1 LVGIEKTPQEKRNLR
16 WQETFAALK
25 HYNYR
30 LWFGGQVVSLVG
42 TWMQSTAQ
50 GYLIYQITRSPFYL
64 GLVGFVGGA
73 PSLLFTLFGGVVADR
88 LPRRTLLVITQTSMM
103 ILAFILAILTF
114 TNVVQPWHILVLAFL
129 LGVANAFDAPARTSF
144 VLELVSR
151 TDMTNAIA
159 LNASMFNIATVV
171 GPSVAGLT
179 YAAIGPAWCFTLNGL
194 SFIAVIVALL
204 LMRIKLE
211 AHPARRPAALAE
223 LGEGIRYVLHNRMV
237 LSLISSVGIV
247 SIFGIGMM
255 NLLPAWAAT
264 VLHGNVTTN
273 GWLVSARGLGSM
285 ISALMLAYWGVR
297 KLRGRL
303 WTYGSFVMPVMLF
316 VFAWIRLLPFSL
328 LALLGVG
335 WGFIMVTNNSQAVI
349 QSLVP
354 DALRG
359 RVMGVYTL
367 VFFGSM
373 PIGALLAGTVAGKVG
388 EPLTIMA
395 GAVLLLILAVAAWL
409 FLPDVRRQ
417 A

>member
-1 LVGIEKTPQEKRNLR
+1 LTDINKTPQENRSLR
-16 WQETFAALK
+16 WQETFAALS

-30 LWFGGQVVSLVG
+30 LWFGGQIVSLVG

-50 GYLIYQITRSPFYL
+50 GYLIYQITGSPFYL

-88 LPRRTLLVITQTSMM
+88 LPRRKLLVITQTAMM
-103 ILAFILAILTF
+103 ILAFILAALTF
-114 TNVVQPWHILVLAFL
+114 THTVQPWHVLVLAFL
-129 LGVANAFDAPARTSF
+129 LGLANAFDAPARTSF

-151 TDMTNAIA
+151 ANMTNAIA
-159 LNASMFNIATVV
+159 LNATMFNIATVV

-179 YAAIGPAWCFTLNGL
+179 YAAIGPAWCFILNGL
-194 SFIAVIVALL
+194 SFIAVIAALL

-211 AHPARRPAALAE
+211 VQPLRRSAALAE
-223 LGEGIRYVLHNRMV
+223 LGEGIRYVLKNRMI
-237 LSLISSVGIV
+237 LSLIGSVGIV

-255 NLLPAWAAT
+255 NLLPPWARD
-264 VLHGNVTTN
+264 VLHGDVTTN

-297 KLRGRL
+297 TLRGRL
-303 WTYGSFVMPVMLF
+303 WTAGTFVMPVMLF
-316 VFAWIRLLPFSL
+316 VFAWIRLVPLSL
-328 LALLGVG
+328 VALLGVG
-335 WGFIMVTNNSQAVI
+335 WGFMMVTTNSQAVV

-354 DALRG
+354 DSLRG

-373 PIGALLAGTVAGKVG
+373 PIGALLAGTLAGKIG
-388 EPLTIMA
+388 EPLTVMA
-395 GAVLLLILAVAAWL
+395 GAVLLMVLAIAAWI

>member
-1 LVGIEKTPQEKRNLR
+1 MRSIR

-30 LWFGGQVVSLVG
+30 LWFVGQIVSLVG

-50 GYLIYQITRSPFYL
+50 GYLIYQITGSLTYL

-73 PSLLFTLFGGVVADR
+73 PSLLFTLFGGVIADR
-88 LPRRTLLVITQTSMM
+88 LPRRTLLIITQTAMLV
-103 ILAFILAILTF
+103 LAFILAALTF
-114 TNVVQPWHILVLAFL
+114 TKLVLPWHIIVLAFL

-151 TDMTNAIA
+151 ENMTNAIA
-159 LNASMFNIATVV
+159 LNSTMFNIGTVV

-211 AHPARRPAALAE
+211 VQPTRRATALAE
-223 LGEGIRYVLHNRMV
+223 LGEGIRYVLKNRMI
-237 LSLISSVGIV
+237 LSLIGSVGIV

-255 NLLPAWAAT
+255 NLLPAWAKD
-264 VLHGNVTTN
+264 VLHGDVRTN
-273 GWLVSARGLGSM
+273 GWLVSARGFGSL
-285 ISALMLAYWGVR
+285 ISALMLAYWGSR
-297 KLRGRL
+297 KMRGRL
-303 WTYGSFVMPVMLF
+303 WTVGAFIMPVMLF
-316 VFAWIRLLPFSL
+316 AFAWIRWLPLSL
-328 LALLGVG
+328 VTLLGVG
-335 WGFIMVTNNSQAVI
+335 WGFMMVTNNSQAIV
-349 QSLVP
+349 QSLVS
-354 DALRG
+354 DNLRG

-373 PIGALLAGTVAGKVG
+373 PLGSLLAGTVAERIG
-388 EPLTIMA
+388 EPLTVMISA
-395 GAVLLLILAVAAWL
+395 ALLMILAIAAWM
-409 FLPDVRRQ
+409 FLPSIRRQ
-417 A
+417 D

>member
-1 LVGIEKTPQEKRNLR
+1 MEKTPREIRSLR

-50 GYLIYQITRSPFYL
+50 GYLIYQITGSPFYL

-73 PSLLFTLFGGVVADR
+73 PSLLFTLFGGVIADR
-88 LPRRTLLVITQTSMM
+88 LPRRMLLVITQTSMM
-103 ILAFILAILTF
+103 VLAFILAVLTF
-114 TNVVQPWHILVLAFL
+114 THTVQPWHILVLAFL

-151 TDMTNAIA
+151 ENMTNAIA
-159 LNASMFNIATVV
+159 LNSTMFNIATVV
-171 GPSVAGLT
+171 GPSVAGLP

-211 AHPARRPAALAE
+211 PKPVRRAAALAE
-223 LGEGIRYVLHNRMV
+223 LGEGIRYVLKNRMI
-237 LSLISSVGIV
+237 LSLIGSVGIV

-255 NLLPAWAAT
+255 NLLPAWAT
-264 VLHGNVTTN
+264 DVLHGDVTTN

-285 ISALMLAYWGVR
+285 ISALMLAYWGLR
-297 KLRGRL
+297 KLRGRM
-303 WTYGSFVMPVMLF
+303 WTAGTFVMPVMLF
-316 VFAWIRLLPFSL
+316 VFAWIRLVPLSL
-328 LALLGVG
+328 IALLGVG
-335 WGFIMVTNNSQAVI
+335 WGFMMVTNNAQAVV

-354 DALRG
+354 DNLRG

-373 PIGALLAGTVAGKVG
+373 PIGALLAGTTAGKIG
-388 EPLTIMA
+388 EPITVMA
-395 GAVLLLILAVAAWL
+395 GAVLLLVMAIAAWI
-409 FLPDVRRQ
+409 FLPEIRKQ
-417 A
+417 G

>member
-1 LVGIEKTPQEKRNLR
+1 
-16 WQETFAALK
+16 
-25 HYNYR
+25 
-30 LWFGGQVVSLVG
+30 
-42 TWMQSTAQ
+42 
-50 GYLIYQITRSPFYL
+50 
-64 GLVGFVGGA
+64 
-73 PSLLFTLFGGVVADR
+73 
-88 LPRRTLLVITQTSMM
+88 
-103 ILAFILAILTF
+103 
-114 TNVVQPWHILVLAFL
+114 
-129 LGVANAFDAPARTSF
+129 
-144 VLELVSR
+144 
-151 TDMTNAIA
+151 
-159 LNASMFNIATVV
+159 
-171 GPSVAGLT
+171 
-179 YAAIGPAWCFTLNGL
+179 
-194 SFIAVIVALL
+194 
-204 LMRIKLE
+204 
-211 AHPARRPAALAE
+211 
-223 LGEGIRYVLHNRMV
+223 
-237 LSLISSVGIV
+237 
-247 SIFGIGMM
+247 
-255 NLLPAWAAT
+255 
-264 VLHGNVTTN
+264 VTTN

>member
-1 LVGIEKTPQEKRNLR
+1 LEKTPREIRGLR

-50 GYLIYQITRSPFYL
+50 GYLIYQITGSPFYL

-73 PSLLFTLFGGVVADR
+73 PSLLFTLFGGVIADR
-88 LPRRTLLVITQTSMM
+88 LPRRMLLVITQTSMM
-103 ILAFILAILTF
+103 ILAFILAVLTF
-114 TNVVQPWHILVLAFL
+114 TQIVQPWHILVLAFM
-129 LGVANAFDAPARTSF
+129 LGVANAFDAPARTAF

-151 TDMTNAIA
+151 ADMTNAIA

-171 GPSVAGLT
+171 GPAVAGLT

-194 SFIAVIVALL
+194 SFIAVIGALL
-204 LMRIKLE
+204 LMKIKLE
-211 AHPARRPAALAE
+211 EQPPRRAAALAE
-223 LGEGIRYVLHNRMV
+223 LGEGIRYVLKNRMI
-237 LSLISSVGIV
+237 LSLIGSVGIA

-255 NLLPAWAAT
+255 SLLPAWAKD
-264 VLHGNVTTN
+264 VLHGGVTTN

-285 ISALMLAYWGVR
+285 ISALMLAYWGIR

-303 WTYGSFVMPVMLF
+303 WMIGAFVMPVMLF
-316 VFAWIRLLPFSL
+316 FFAWIRLLPFSL
-328 LALLGVG
+328 IALLGVG
-335 WGFIMVTNNSQAVI
+335 WGFIMVTNNSQAIV

-354 DALRG
+354 DHLRG

-373 PIGALLAGTVAGKVG
+373 PIGALLAGATAGKIG
-388 EPLTIMA
+388 EPFTVML
-395 GAVLLLILAVAAWL
+395 GAVLLLVTAIVAWI
-409 FLPDVRRQ
+409 FLPDIRRQ